1 MDLALKRPRENLR
14 KNIARELNCDAASSI
29 DSDDERKWKWVSKV
43 FEGIKA

>member
-14 KNIARELNCDAASSI
+14 KNIARELNCDDASSI
-29 DSDDERKWKWVSKV
+29 DSDDERKWVSKV